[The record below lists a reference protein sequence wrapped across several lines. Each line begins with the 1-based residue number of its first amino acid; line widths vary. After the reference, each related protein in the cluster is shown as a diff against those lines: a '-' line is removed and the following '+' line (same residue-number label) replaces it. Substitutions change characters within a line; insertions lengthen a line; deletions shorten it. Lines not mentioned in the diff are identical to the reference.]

1 MNIIASELYEK
12 QLKEIL
18 DEMIVVDFNS
28 AKNFK
33 SYLDTIII
41 NIPTKYNKYKKSIY
55 YDDKNIR
62 DVVHGGFIIPFYTDE
77 SNKTFVILGIVETK

>member
-55 YDDKNIR
+55 YDDENIR
-62 DVVHGGFIIPFYTDE
+62 DVVHGGFVIPFYTDE

>member
-1 MNIIASELYEK
+1 MNIVASELYET
-12 QLKEIL
+12 QLKDIL
-18 DEMIVVDFNS
+18 DEMIVTDYKV

-55 YDDKNIR
+55 YDNDNIR
-62 DVVHGGFIIPFYTDE
+62 DVVHGGFVIPFYVDE
-77 SNKTFVILGIVETK
+77 SNDTFVILGIVEKE

>member
-1 MNIIASELYEK
+1 MNIVASELYEA
-12 QLKEIL
+12 QLKDIL
-18 DEMIVVDFNS
+18 DEMITIDYKV

-55 YDDKNIR
+55 YDDDNVR
-62 DVVHGGFIIPFYTDE
+62 DVVHGGFVIPFYVDE
-77 SNKTFVILGIVETK
+77 SNDTFVILGIVEKK

>member
-1 MNIIASELYEK
+1 MDILASELYET
-12 QLKEIL
+12 QLKDIL
-18 DEMIVVDFNS
+18 DEMITTDYKV

-55 YDDKNIR
+55 YDDDNVR
-62 DVVHGGFIIPFYTDE
+62 DVVHGGFVIPFYVDE
-77 SNKTFVILGIVETK
+77 SNDTFVILGIVEKE

>member
-1 MNIIASELYEK
+1 MDILASELYET
-12 QLKEIL
+12 QLKDIL
-18 DEMIVVDFNS
+18 DKMITTDYKV

-55 YDDKNIR
+55 YDDDNVR
-62 DVVHGGFIIPFYTDE
+62 DVVHGGFVIPFYVDE
-77 SNKTFVILGIVETK
+77 SNDTFVILGIVEKE

>member
-1 MNIIASELYEK
+1 MNIIASELYES
-12 QLKEIL
+12 QLKDIL
-18 DEMIVVDFNS
+18 LEMTKVDFKS

-55 YDDKNIR
+55 YDDESIR
-62 DVVHGGFIIPFYTDE
+62 DVVHGGFVIPFYTDE

>member
-55 YDDKNIR
+55 YDDENIR

>member
-18 DEMIVVDFNS
+18 EEMVLVDFNS

-41 NIPTKYNKYKKSIY
+41 NIPTKYNKYKKSVY
-55 YDDKNIR
+55 FDDENIR
-62 DVVHGGFIIPFYTDE
+62 DVVHGGFVIPFYTDE